1 MVGVWWGVRVGVE
14 KTPTLQLLF
23 IHRCSERYG
32 WVLGCF
38 GTSQNFFALI
48 IIKAHTYARY
58 ALRMT
63 RKVLTSAKSEVE
75 CRNSVLLLLSSR
87 FEKVKHRVDST

>member
-1 MVGVWWGVRVGVE
+1 VYGGV
-14 KTPTLQLLF
+14 L
-23 IHRCSERYG
+23 G
-32 WVLGCF
+32 WVLEKHPPFNFSLFIVVLNDMGGCWGVF
-38 GTSQNFFALI
+38 ASQNFFAPI

-63 RKVLTSAKSEVE
+63 RKVLTTAKREIE

-87 FEKVKHRVDST
+87 FEKVKHRVDAT